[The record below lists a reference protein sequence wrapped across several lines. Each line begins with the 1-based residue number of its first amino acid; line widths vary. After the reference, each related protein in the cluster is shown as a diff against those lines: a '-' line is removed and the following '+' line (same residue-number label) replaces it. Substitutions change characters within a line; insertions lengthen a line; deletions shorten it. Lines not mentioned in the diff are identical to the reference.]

1 MSENI
6 TDRKLPAAE
15 VVWNIL
21 KEDKVFVT
29 IVSKTFDSQTV
40 TDEKLKEQFC
50 NHPAIYLGLARQQG
64 YDKTALK
71 KYIKLIFDDS
81 VKKILE
87 KSQERKI
94 QYLKHARR
102 KQHA

>member
-1 MSENI
+1 MTENI
-6 TDRKLPAAE
+6 TDRKLSAVE

-21 KEDKVFVT
+21 KEDKVFVS
-29 IVSKTFDSQTV
+29 IVSKTFNFQTV

-50 NHPAIYLGLARQQG
+50 NHPAVYLGLARQQG
-64 YDKTALK
+64 YDKEALK

-94 QYLKHARR
+94 QYLKNIRR